1 MPNQN
6 FQGRDALAQVQ
17 LGIRV
22 DRPTATLP
30 QGTAGSIF
38 TITGGRVL
46 MTAIL
51 GEVTTAIGGANAM
64 KLIANPTVA
73 TAGDTDLCAA
83 ADLDTCDIGDLI
95 SITGTPGDGILV
107 AHKGSVQMM
116 GPTGVALQ
124 TGTLQLH
131 CAGSTAGAIKWS
143 IWYVPLDTGAY
154 VTAAA

>member
-38 TITGGRVL
+38 TITGGKVL
-46 MTAIL
+46 MTGII
-51 GEVTTAIGGANAM
+51 GEVTTAIGGANAT

-73 TAGDTDLCAA
+73 TAADTDLCAA
-83 ADLDTCDIGDLI
+83 VDINTCDIGDLL
-95 SITGTPGDGILV
+95 SITGTPADGLLA
-107 AHKGSVQMM
+107 AHAGAVQML
-116 GPTGVALQ
+116 GPTGVVLQ
-124 TGTLQLH
+124 TGALQLH
-131 CAGSTAGAIKWS
+131 CVGSTTGNIKWS
-143 IWYVPLDTGAY
+143 LWYVPLDTGAY